1 MDKAVNDL
9 LHPSFPIPNTQQGE
23 VIVLNTGA
31 VIDAEAEAMLQAL
44 HSRSTGGIKSH
55 LKILAEK
62 GAGNFMQNFYV
73 GYGHKSIGDCGS
85 LTIFVEGVSMLVAK
99 AIQQWPLYSGQESS
113 TRYIDFRHQPF
124 HNPIGTPEGEAILER
139 WREFYVGAMQ
149 PIVEHLKKQF
159 PRDKTEDEKIY
170 NKAISARAFD
180 ILRGFLPAGAT
191 TNLAWHTNLRQAAD
205 QVALLRHHPIAE
217 ARATANTIEQTLQ
230 AAFPSS
236 FSHKRYEETE
246 EYAKKLMAE
255 YFYHKKDQS
264 DFEVVQDRVD
274 RRMLPQSLLSAR
286 PEKTELPKSSAQ
298 WGDIIFAFTLDFG
311 SFRDVQRHRA
321 VTQRMPLL
329 TADLGFEEWYL
340 SELPEDICKQAE
352 TLLKEQEQAI
362 AEMVVSSEERQYYY
376 AMGYK
381 LANFLS
387 GNLGALT
394 YLVELRSTR
403 FVHPTLRRRAIQMAE
418 YLKKEFSPYGLVLH
432 LDQERDRFDVRR
444 GTHDIELKR

>member
-1 MDKAVNDL
+1 VVNKL
-9 LHPSFPIPNTQQGE
+9 KHHSFSIPNTKQGE

-44 HSRSTGGIKSH
+44 HSRSTGGIKAH
-55 LKILAEK
+55 LKVLAEK

-85 LTIFVEGVSMLVAK
+85 ITIFVEGVSMLVAK

-124 HNPIGTPEGEAILER
+124 HNPAGTETGEKILER
-139 WREFYVGAMQ
+139 WREFYMSAME
-149 PIVEHLKKQF
+149 PVVEHLKKQF

-217 ARATANTIEQTLQ
+217 VRDTANTIEKTLQ

-246 EYAKKLMAE
+246 EYAKKLMSE

-264 DFEVVQDRVD
+264 DFEVAQDRVNRD
-274 RRMLPQSLLSAR
+274 LLPKTLLAAR
-286 PEKTELPKSSAQ
+286 PPKTELPRYSAQ
-298 WGDIIFAFTLDFG
+298 WGDVTFAFTLDFG

-329 TADLGFEEWYL
+329 TAELGFENWYL
-340 SELPEDICKQAE
+340 DELPPVIRKQAE
-352 TLLKEQEQAI
+352 TLLKEQEQAVAKI
-362 AEMVVSSEERQYYY
+362 VVSPKERQYYY

-381 LANFLS
+381 LSNLLS
-387 GNLGALT
+387 GSLGALV
-394 YLVELRSTR
+394 YLAELRSTR

-418 YLKKEFSPYGLVLH
+418 YLKKEFAPYGLVLH
-432 LDQERDRFDVRR
+432 LDQESDRFDVKR
-444 GTHDIELKR
+444 GTHDIELKK

>member
-1 MDKAVNDL
+1 
-9 LHPSFPIPNTQQGE
+9 
-23 VIVLNTGA
+23 
-31 VIDAEAEAMLQAL
+31 MLQAL
-44 HSRSTGGIKSH
+44 HSRSTGGIKAH
-55 LKILAEK
+55 LKVLAEK

-85 LTIFVEGVSMLVAK
+85 VTIFVEGVSMLVAK

-124 HNPIGTPEGEAILER
+124 HNPLGTQTGDSILEK
-139 WREFYVGAMQ
+139 WRKFYISAMQ
-149 PIVEHLKKQF
+149 PVVEHLKKQF
-159 PRDKTEDEKIY
+159 PKNQEEDEKMY

-191 TNLAWHTNLRQAAD
+191 TNLAWHTNFRQAAD
-205 QVALLRHHPIAE
+205 HIALLRHHPIVE
-217 ARATANTIEQTLQ
+217 VRDTANTIEQTLQ

-236 FSHKRYEETE
+236 FSHKHYEASEA
-246 EYAKKLMAE
+246 YANRLMSE
-255 YFYHKKDQS
+255 YFYHKKDQG
-264 DFEVVQDRVD
+264 DFEVVQDRMD
-274 RRMLPQSLLSAR
+274 RQMLPQTLLSLR
-286 PEKTELPKSSAQ
+286 PPKTELPRNSAQ

-311 SFRDVQRHRA
+311 SFRDIQRHRA

-340 SELPEDICKQAE
+340 DELPTDIRKQAE

-362 AEMVVSSEERQYYY
+362 AKLSVSKEERQYYC

-381 LANFLS
+381 LSNLLS
-387 GNLGALT
+387 GNLGALV
-394 YLVELRSTR
+394 YLAELRSTR

-418 YLKKEFSPYGLVLH
+418 YLNKEFSPYGLVLH
-432 LDQERDRFDVRR
+432 LDQEGDRFDIQR
-444 GTHDIELKR
+444 GTHDIELKK